1 MNRIAPSFKADNE
14 PASSKKMT
22 SMIISG
28 IVAVVLAVLSGW
40 LARYLMVNKIKKT
53 QTYKSSTQY
62 IIAIIIALLVGVPTY
77 FICYSMIKPVG
88 A

>member
-62 IIAIIIALLVGVPTY
+62 IIAIIIALLVGGATY